1 MFFINASYL
10 IIVLDGVFSLLDLC
24 LERAEAIGNLDAK
37 IECKS
42 TKFSLNSQRF
52 AEKLC
57 INMGV
62 NGSKQ
67 KTVFRNVVPLLL
79 QGDGGFSG
87 VQ

>member
-1 MFFINASYL
+1 MIK
-10 IIVLDGVFSLLDLC
+10 
-24 LERAEAIGNLDAK
+24 K

-67 KTVFRNVVPLLL
+67 KTVFRNVVPLSSVRQACLTRASSVSD
-79 QGDGGFSG
+79 GDGFHT
-87 VQ
+87 

>member
-1 MFFINASYL
+1 MIK
-10 IIVLDGVFSLLDLC
+10 
-24 LERAEAIGNLDAK
+24 K

-87 VQ
+87 VQRKTFLSARKKYFECSLENGRL